1 MLYLVQGRSLLDY
14 DDDWSFLGS
23 AYNFMCYYMSWES
36 EKKSRYDHPDVIA
49 KATWTLN
56 STAVENSTTVDILA

>member
-23 AYNFMCYYMSWES
+23 AYNFMGYYMSWES
-36 EKKSRYDHPDVIA
+36 EKNSRYDHPDVIA

-56 STAVENSTTVDILA
+56 STAVENSTTVDIVA